1 MSVHLFD
8 KELPAALTRA
18 DNLPSLPAVAL
29 EVLRLSQDEDAT
41 LDDMASCLSRDP
53 ALAAKLLKLANSSL
67 FGGGKAVT
75 TLQRA
80 TMLLG
85 MKTVKLMALSFSLA
99 SSLPKKGNQGGFSF
113 TEYWHRSLVCAI
125 AARSL
130 ARLTKS
136 PQGDEAFLCG
146 LFAHFG
152 KLVLARCFSESY
164 EPLVQEFAG
173 WPSVAR
179 EEERLG
185 FSSTD
190 VCASLLKGWDLP
202 ELIYLTVGYWPHPE
216 RAEELKE
223 SATRKLTELLGL
235 AHLAESVLCD
245 VDKGTPL
252 AQLHEAM
259 QRMYGIPAGE
269 VDALL
274 VGLESGIG
282 ETAELLAIQL
292 PTSSS
297 HEELINQARMQMVHV
312 SLGTAVDLAAERR
325 RTAEL
330 ESEKKVL
337 ESRASTD
344 RLTGLPNRAA
354 FDAFLERHIRAR
366 MDGTV
371 PRGLGLIMV
380 DVDKFKTFN
389 DTYGHATGDE
399 VLRMVGGVLER
410 LTRKGDLSARYGG
423 EEFAVVLPQTNPF
436 GIKSVAERLREAI
449 EQEVLEVDGQK
460 LSVTASFGCA
470 CIAKFEAPTDAAAL
484 IKLADHFLYQAK
496 KKGRNRCECY
506 PRLEFPG
513 RT

>member
-1 MSVHLFD
+1 MSLHLFE
-8 KELPAALTRA
+8 KELPATLTRA
-18 DNLPSLPAVAL
+18 DSLPSLPAVAL
-29 EVLRLSQDEDAT
+29 EVLRISQDEDAT
-41 LDDMASCLSRDP
+41 LDDMAGCLSRDP
-53 ALAAKLLKLANSSL
+53 ALAAKLLRLANSSL
-67 FGGGKAVT
+67 FGGGKSVT

-99 SSLPKKGNQGGFSF
+99 GALPKKGKQGGFSF

-136 PQGDEAFLCG
+136 TQGDEAFLCG

-152 KLVLARCFSESY
+152 KLVLARCLPEQY
-164 EPLVQEFAG
+164 EPVLAESAG
-173 WPSVAR
+173 WPAVAL

-202 ELIYLTVGYWPHPE
+202 ELIYVTVGYWSHPE
-216 RAEELKE
+216 RTAEL
-223 SATRKLTELLGL
+223 ADGPTRKLVELLAL
-235 AHLAESVLCD
+235 AHLAECVLCD
-245 VDKGTPL
+245 VDKGAPL
-252 AQLHEAM
+252 ARLHAEM
-259 QRMYGIPAGE
+259 ERQFGTQAGE

-292 PTSSS
+292 PSSSS
-297 HEELINQARMQMVHV
+297 HEDLINEARMQMVNV

-325 RTAEL
+325 RNAEL
-330 ESEKKVL
+330 ETEKKVL
-337 ESRASTD
+337 QTRATTD

-354 FDAFLERHIRAR
+354 FDAFLEAHVRAR
-366 MDGTV
+366 LEGTV
-371 PRGLGLIMV
+371 QRALGLIMV
-380 DVDKFKTFN
+380 DVDKFKNFN

-410 LTRKGDLSARYGG
+410 VTRKGDLSARYGG

-436 GIKSVAERLREAI
+436 GIKTVAERLREAI

-470 CIAKFEAPTDAAAL
+470 CIALFEAPTDGAAL

-513 RT
+513 RA